1 MVHGLRS
8 RRCLSACEY
17 AAKTVPP
24 QPSQFLVL
32 TLQGSLLTGMAAS
45 IIVSQKSW
53 YNAHLTRQ
61 LYRTELENWGELK
74 GLVLRFID
82 MQAATRQP
90 RTQAVRALVN
100 DIEIVVDPAEA
111 WEQGLNLVPPGSR

>member
-1 MVHGLRS
+1 
-8 RRCLSACEY
+8 
-17 AAKTVPP
+17 
-24 QPSQFLVL
+24 
-32 TLQGSLLTGMAAS
+32 MAAS